1 MKLNFIYRL
10 QSRKFAIITIH
21 LRLHKIQQFK
31 ATDWICHKAFGVTTF
46 QRGLRL
52 VEWSGREKK
61 QLIFTN
67 NLSWQ
72 RHSNGLCF
80 RGSNLIKAKKSFL
93 ICKRIC
99 EWNSTA
105 FIAWEKNF
113 QHMQT
118 FYFLSFELHLIAH
131 LYSYFGHDNIFRENW
146 RDNTFK
152 DNPNVCFYL
161 HSVV

>member
-80 RGSNLIKAKKSFL
+80 RGSNLIKAALSVNEFVNEIPLHSLRGK
-93 ICKRIC
+93 
-99 EWNSTA
+99 
-105 FIAWEKNF
+105 KNF

-118 FYFLSFELHLIAH
+118 FYFLSFDLHLIAH

>member
-80 RGSNLIKAKKSFL
+80 RGSNLIKAKKSCL

-105 FIAWEKNF
+105 FIAWEKNLSAHADVLF
-113 QHMQT
+113 SVLWTTLDCT
-118 FYFLSFELHLIAH
+118 FVQLL
-131 LYSYFGHDNIFRENW
+131 W
-146 RDNTFK
+146 
-152 DNPNVCFYL
+152 PW
-161 HSVV
+161 

>member
-80 RGSNLIKAKKSFL
+80 RGSNLIKAKKNFL

-105 FIAWEKNF
+105 FIAWEKKLSAHADVLF
-113 QHMQT
+113 SVLWTTLDCT
-118 FYFLSFELHLIAH
+118 FVQWL
-131 LYSYFGHDNIFRENW
+131 W
-146 RDNTFK
+146 
-152 DNPNVCFYL
+152 PW
-161 HSVV
+161 

>member
-46 QRGLRL
+46 QRDLRL
-52 VEWSGREKK
+52 VEVEERKSSWFLQIICLDKDTLTASVSEVR
-61 QLIFTN
+61 I
-67 NLSWQ
+67 LSRQ
-72 RHSNGLCF
+72 RKAALSVNEFVNEIPLHSL
-80 RGSNLIKAKKSFL
+80 RGK
-93 ICKRIC
+93 
-99 EWNSTA
+99 
-105 FIAWEKNF
+105 KNF